1 MIKYS
6 YKKQNVDLN
15 LEKVLLCFS
24 SDKLIMSIAKPSAI
38 SYRSDTEEGQT
49 YRHMNE
55 LQLLHKASVSYT

>member
-1 MIKYS
+1 
-6 YKKQNVDLN
+6 
-15 LEKVLLCFS
+15 
-24 SDKLIMSIAKPSAI
+24 MSIAKPSAI